1 MENKKI
7 EIIVEVEVLA
17 DVKRVWEILTEPKH
31 IINWNFA
38 SDDWFCPKAEI
49 NLTIGEKFNYRMEA
63 KDGSFGF
70 DFWGTF
76 TEIEISKKLFSV
88 LGDGRKLEI
97 ILEEK
102 NGITTIIEKFETEDE
117 NSVEL
122 QREGWQAI
130 LNNLKKY
137 AEFL

>member
-1 MENKKI
+1 MDKKKI
-7 EIIVEVEVLA
+7 EITVQVEVSA
-17 DVKRVWEILTEPKH
+17 DVKKVWEILTEPKH

-38 SDDWFCPKAEI
+38 SDDWACPKAEN
-49 NLTIGEKFNYRMEA
+49 NLRVGGNYIYRMEA

-70 DFWGTF
+70 DFGGTYK
-76 TEIEISKKLFSV
+76 EIETFKKLLST

-97 ILEEK
+97 FLEETK
-102 NGITTIIEKFETEDE
+102 GLTTITETFETEDE

-122 QREGWQAI
+122 QRNGWQSI

-137 AEFL
+137 AESL

>member
-102 NGITTIIEKFETEDE
+102 NGITTIKEKFETEDE

-137 AEFL
+137 ADSL

>member
-1 MENKKI
+1 
-7 EIIVEVEVLA
+7 
-17 DVKRVWEILTEPKH
+17 
-31 IINWNFA
+31 
-38 SDDWFCPKAEI
+38 
-49 NLTIGEKFNYRMEA
+49 MEA

-70 DFWGTF
+70 DFWGTY
-76 TEIEISKKLFSV
+76 TEIIPYEKLSSV

-97 ILEEK
+97 LLKEEG
-102 NGITTIIEKFETEDE
+102 NSTIIIEKFEAEME

-137 AEFL
+137 IENSW

>member
-7 EIIVEVEVLA
+7 EITVQVEVLS
-17 DVKRVWEILTEPKH
+17 DVKIVWEVLTEPKH

-38 SDDWFCPKAEI
+38 SDDWFCPKAEN
-49 NLTIGEKFNYRMEA
+49 NLKIGEKYNYRMEA

-70 DFWGTF
+70 DFWGTY
-76 TEIEISKKLFSV
+76 TEIETYKKVFSV

-97 ILEEK
+97 LLEEK
-102 NGITTIIEKFETEDE
+102 DGVTTIIEKFETEDV

-122 QREGWQAI
+122 QKNGWQAI

-137 AEFL
+137 AESI

>member
-137 AEFL
+137 ADSL

>member
-122 QREGWQAI
+122 QREGWQSI

-137 AEFL
+137 ADSL